1 MPNLTK
7 DERVK
12 LILLCGR
19 ENYSMR
25 KVADT
30 FNERHPD
37 RTVHFT
43 TVATLFSKFK
53 RTGSV
58 LDIKHG
64 SQPMETDEEELI
76 VAFAEAHPSQSLKE
90 QGKAT
95 GRAKSTVSKI
105 LKRYG
110 QEKCIS
116 LRTRTLRTGR
126 EWLNGSI

>member
-1 MPNLTK
+1 MN
-7 DERVK
+7 
-12 LILLCGR
+12 
-19 ENYSMR
+19 
-25 KVADT
+25 
-30 FNERHPD
+30 PD

-76 VAFAEAHPSQSLKE
+76 VAFAEAHPSESLKE
-90 QGKAT
+90 QAKAT

-105 LKRYG
+105 LKRHG

-126 EWLNGSI
+126 DWLNGSI

>member
-1 MPNLTK
+1 MPKLTK
-7 DERVK
+7 DERVE
-12 LILLCGR
+12 LILLCRR

-43 TVATLFSKFK
+43 TVADILSKFK

-64 SQPMETDEEELI
+64 SRPMETDEEELI
-76 VAFAEAHPSQSLKE
+76 VAFAEAHPSQFL
-90 QGKAT
+90 
-95 GRAKSTVSKI
+95 
-105 LKRYG
+105 
-110 QEKCIS
+110 
-116 LRTRTLRTGR
+116 
-126 EWLNGSI
+126 